1 MNKQNATGSR
11 VDRILERLCDACAA
25 IGGLVLIGIAGITVV
40 SVVGRAFFSHPILGD
55 VELVQLGCA
64 VVVASFLP
72 YTQFKGGNII
82 VDFFTTRASAST
94 QRLLDALGTVLYTG
108 VMALVCWRVLVGG
121 IDIRATQET
130 SMLMGLPLW
139 IPYILM
145 VPGLALC
152 VVIGLVQTAERLLQS
167 CAILLL
173 ALGRHALARDRSRAA
188 VDHQHHFA
196 AVRGHRRQREHDCCS
211 AE

>member
-1 MNKQNATGSR
+1 MTVNSATVPA
-11 VDRILERLCDACAA
+11 VDRVLERLCDICAA
-25 IGGLVLIGIAGITVV
+25 VGGLVLIAIAGITVV

-82 VDFFTTRASAST
+82 VDFFTARASART
-94 QRLLDALGTVLYTG
+94 QGLPDALGSALYT
-108 VMALVCWRVLVGG
+108 VVLALICWRVLVGG
-121 IDIRATQET
+121 IDIRATRET

-139 IPYILM
+139 IPYLLM

-152 VVIGLVQTAERLLQS
+152 VLIGLVQTVERLS
-167 CAILLL
+167 
-173 ALGRHALARDRSRAA
+173 RSMGVRA
-188 VDHQHHFA
+188 
-196 AVRGHRRQREHDCCS
+196 
-211 AE
+211 